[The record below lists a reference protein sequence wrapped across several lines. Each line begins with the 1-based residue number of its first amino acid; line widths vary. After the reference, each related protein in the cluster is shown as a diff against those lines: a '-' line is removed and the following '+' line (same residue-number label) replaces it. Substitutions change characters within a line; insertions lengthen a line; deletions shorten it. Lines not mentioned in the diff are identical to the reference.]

1 MRGEMKVN
9 IYLDHAA
16 STPVHP
22 EVATA
27 MFEVMTGRFGN
38 ASSVHAFGRAAKRSV
53 SEARDKMAAYLG
65 SSPDELV
72 FTSGGTESDNL
83 AIFGTAAAAKH
94 KGKHIITSQI
104 EHHAVLHAC
113 KSLEKEG
120 YEVTYLPVD
129 SYGMIDTAD
138 VEAAIRPDTIL
149 ISIMYVN
156 NEVGTVQKVEE
167 IGQIAKAHHIP
178 FHVDA
183 VQALGSI
190 PIQLHQLPVDLMS
203 FSAHKINGPQGVG
216 LLYLRKGMK
225 LEPMT
230 QGGLQERKR
239 RAGTENMAGIIGFA
253 KALELQEKTMEE
265 RRLQDTR
272 LRQFFIEELQKEAGK
287 DAVVVNGHPQQTIS
301 HIVNVSFPEVKTE
314 TMLMNL
320 DVEGIAAASGS
331 ACTSGSL
338 ERSHVLEAMNLPKE
352 IMDSAIRFSFGLGNS
367 KKDLEYTA
375 KKVGTILKRLRS
387 RA

>member
-1 MRGEMKVN
+1 MRGEKKVN

-22 EVATA
+22 EVASA
-27 MFEVMTGRFGN
+27 MFEVMTGQFGN

-83 AIFGTAAAAKH
+83 AIFGIAAAAQH

-104 EHHAVLHAC
+104 EHHAVLHALA
-113 KSLEKEG
+113 SLEKQG

-156 NEVGTVQKVEE
+156 NEVGTVQNIEE
-167 IGQIAKAHHIP
+167 IGRIAKAHDIP

-190 PIQLHQLPVDLMS
+190 PIHLHQLPVDLMS
-203 FSAHKINGPQGVG
+203 FSAHKINGPQGIG
-216 LLYLRKGMK
+216 LLYVRKGMK
-225 LEPMT
+225 LEPMNH
-230 QGGLQERKR
+230 GGLQERKR
-239 RAGTENMAGIIGFA
+239 RAGTENMAGIVGFA
-253 KALELQEKTMEE
+253 KALELLEKTMEE
-265 RRLQDTR
+265 RMLQDAA
-272 LRQFFIEELQKEAGK
+272 LRQFFIEELQKEAGEN
-287 DAVVVNGHPQQTIS
+287 AVVVNGHPQQTVS

-375 KKVGTILKRLRS
+375 KKVGTILKRLRN

>member
-1 MRGEMKVN
+1 MN

-22 EVATA
+22 EVASA
-27 MFEVMTGRFGN
+27 MFEVMTGQFGN

-83 AIFGTAAAAKH
+83 AIFGIAAAAQH

-104 EHHAVLHAC
+104 EHHAVLHALA
-113 KSLEKEG
+113 SLEKQG

-156 NEVGTVQKVEE
+156 NEVGTVQNIEE
-167 IGQIAKAHHIP
+167 IGRIAKAHDIP

-190 PIQLHQLPVDLMS
+190 PIHLHQLPVDLMS
-203 FSAHKINGPQGVG
+203 FSAHKINGPQGIG
-216 LLYLRKGMK
+216 LLYVRKGMK
-225 LEPMT
+225 LEPMNH
-230 QGGLQERKR
+230 GGLQERKR
-239 RAGTENMAGIIGFA
+239 RAGTENMAGIVGFA
-253 KALELQEKTMEE
+253 KALELLEKTMEE
-265 RRLQDTR
+265 RMLQDAA
-272 LRQFFIEELQKEAGK
+272 LRQFFIEELQKEAGEN
-287 DAVVVNGHPQQTIS
+287 AVVVNGHPQQTVS

-375 KKVGTILKRLRS
+375 KKVGTILKRLRN

>member
-1 MRGEMKVN
+1 MRGEKKVN

-27 MFEVMTGRFGN
+27 MFEVMTGQFGN

-83 AIFGTAAAAKH
+83 AIFGIAAAAQH

-104 EHHAVLHAC
+104 EHHAVLHALA
-113 KSLEKEG
+113 SLEKQG
-120 YEVTYLPVD
+120 YEVTYLPAD

-156 NEVGTVQKVEE
+156 NEVGTVQNIEE
-167 IGQIAKAHHIP
+167 IGRIAKAHDIP

-190 PIQLHQLPVDLMS
+190 PIHLHQLPVDLMS
-203 FSAHKINGPQGVG
+203 FSAHKINGPQGIG
-216 LLYLRKGMK
+216 LLYVRKGMK
-225 LEPMT
+225 LEPMNH
-230 QGGLQERKR
+230 GGLQERKR
-239 RAGTENMAGIIGFA
+239 RAGTENMAGIVGFA
-253 KALELQEKTMEE
+253 KALELLEKTMEE
-265 RRLQDTR
+265 RMLQDAA
-272 LRQFFIEELQKEAGK
+272 LRQFFIEELQKEAGEN
-287 DAVVVNGHPQQTIS
+287 AVVVNGHPQQTVP

>member
-1 MRGEMKVN
+1 
-9 IYLDHAA
+9 
-16 STPVHP
+16 
-22 EVATA
+22 
-27 MFEVMTGRFGN
+27 MFEVMTGQFGN

-83 AIFGTAAAAKH
+83 AIFGIAAAAQH

-104 EHHAVLHAC
+104 EHHAVLHALA
-113 KSLEKEG
+113 SLEKQG

-156 NEVGTVQKVEE
+156 NEVGTVQNIEE
-167 IGQIAKAHHIP
+167 IGRIAKAHDIP

-190 PIQLHQLPVDLMS
+190 PIHLHQLPVDLMS
-203 FSAHKINGPQGVG
+203 FSAHKINGPQGIG
-216 LLYLRKGMK
+216 LLYVRKGMK
-225 LEPMT
+225 LEPMNH
-230 QGGLQERKR
+230 GGLQERKR
-239 RAGTENMAGIIGFA
+239 RAGTENMAGIVGFA
-253 KALELQEKTMEE
+253 KALELLEKTMEE
-265 RRLQDTR
+265 RMLQDAA
-272 LRQFFIEELQKEAGK
+272 LRQFFIEELQKEAGEN
-287 DAVVVNGHPQQTIS
+287 AVVVNGHPQQTVS

>member
-1 MRGEMKVN
+1 MRGEKKVN

-27 MFEVMTGRFGN
+27 MFEVMTGQFGN

-83 AIFGTAAAAKH
+83 AIFGTAAAAQH

-113 KSLEKEG
+113 KSLEKQG

-156 NEVGTVQKVEE
+156 NEVGTVQNIEE
-167 IGQIAKAHHIP
+167 IGRIAKAHDIP

-190 PIQLHQLPVDLMS
+190 PIHLHQLPVDLMS
-203 FSAHKINGPQGVG
+203 FSAHKINGPQGIG
-216 LLYLRKGMK
+216 LLYVRKGIK
-225 LEPMT
+225 LEPMNY
-230 QGGLQERKR
+230 GGLQERKR
-239 RAGTENMAGIIGFA
+239 RAGTENLAGIVGFA
-253 KALELQEKTMEE
+253 KALELLQKTMEQ
-265 RRLQDTR
+265 RMSQDTA
-272 LRQFFIEELQKEAGK
+272 LRQFFIEELQKEAGEK
-287 DAVVVNGHPQQTIS
+287 AIVVNGHPHQTVP

-375 KKVGTILKRLRS
+375 KKVGTILKRLRN

>member
-1 MRGEMKVN
+1 MN

-27 MFEVMTGRFGN
+27 MFEVMTGQFGN

-83 AIFGTAAAAKH
+83 AIFGIAAAAQH

-104 EHHAVLHAC
+104 EHHAVLHALA
-113 KSLEKEG
+113 SLEKQG

-156 NEVGTVQKVEE
+156 NEVGTVQNIEE
-167 IGQIAKAHHIP
+167 IGRIAKAHDIP

-190 PIQLHQLPVDLMS
+190 PIHLHQLPVDLMS
-203 FSAHKINGPQGVG
+203 FSAHKINGPQGIG
-216 LLYLRKGMK
+216 LLYVRKGMK
-225 LEPMT
+225 LEPMNH
-230 QGGLQERKR
+230 GGLQERKR
-239 RAGTENMAGIIGFA
+239 RAGTENMAGIVGFA
-253 KALELQEKTMEE
+253 KALELLEKTMEE
-265 RRLQDTR
+265 RMLQDAA
-272 LRQFFIEELQKEAGK
+272 LRQFFIEELQKEAGEN
-287 DAVVVNGHPQQTIS
+287 AVVVNGHPQQTVS

>member
-1 MRGEMKVN
+1 
-9 IYLDHAA
+9 
-16 STPVHP
+16 
-22 EVATA
+22 
-27 MFEVMTGRFGN
+27 MFEVMTGQFGN

-83 AIFGTAAAAKH
+83 AIFGIAAAAQH

-104 EHHAVLHAC
+104 EHHAVLHALA
-113 KSLEKEG
+113 SLEKQG

-156 NEVGTVQKVEE
+156 NEVGTVQNIEE
-167 IGQIAKAHHIP
+167 IGRIAKAHDIP

-190 PIQLHQLPVDLMS
+190 PIHLHQLPVDLMS
-203 FSAHKINGPQGVG
+203 FSAHKINGPQGIG
-216 LLYLRKGMK
+216 LLYVRKGMK
-225 LEPMT
+225 LEPMNH
-230 QGGLQERKR
+230 GGLQERKR
-239 RAGTENMAGIIGFA
+239 RAGTENMAGIVGFA
-253 KALELQEKTMEE
+253 KALELLEKTMEE
-265 RRLQDTR
+265 RMLQDAA
-272 LRQFFIEELQKEAGK
+272 LRQFFIEELQKEAGEN
-287 DAVVVNGHPQQTIS
+287 AVVVNGHPQQTVS

-375 KKVGTILKRLRS
+375 KKVGTILKRLRN

>member
-1 MRGEMKVN
+1 MRGEKKVN

-27 MFEVMTGRFGN
+27 MFEVMTGQFGN

-83 AIFGTAAAAKH
+83 AIFGIAAAAQH

-104 EHHAVLHAC
+104 EHHAVLHALA
-113 KSLEKEG
+113 SLEKQG

-156 NEVGTVQKVEE
+156 NEVGTVQNIEE
-167 IGQIAKAHHIP
+167 IGRIAKAHDIP

-190 PIQLHQLPVDLMS
+190 PIHLHQLPVDLMS
-203 FSAHKINGPQGVG
+203 FSAHKINGPQGIG
-216 LLYLRKGMK
+216 LLYVRKGMK
-225 LEPMT
+225 LEPMNH
-230 QGGLQERKR
+230 GGLQERKR
-239 RAGTENMAGIIGFA
+239 RAGTENMAGIVGFA
-253 KALELQEKTMEE
+253 KALELLEKTMEE
-265 RRLQDTR
+265 RMLQDAA
-272 LRQFFIEELQKEAGK
+272 LRQFFIEELQKEAGEN
-287 DAVVVNGHPQQTIS
+287 AVVVNGHPQQTVP